1 MSLDLADSPDRVAE
15 RMCRAIEDA
24 LPGARA
30 AVRASSP
37 GHFEVRVV
45 SEAFR
50 GKSRVD
56 QQRLVLGALSPL
68 MHGDR
73 APVHAIDRI
82 EALLP

>member
-1 MSLDLADSPDRVAE
+1 MSLDVLDSPDRLTE
-15 RMCRAIEDA
+15 RMRRAIEEA
-24 LPGARA
+24 LPEARA

-50 GKSRVD
+50 GKSRLE
-56 QQRLVLGALSPL
+56 QQRLVLGALAPL

>member
-1 MSLDLADSPDRVAE
+1 MTLELTDSPRRLAE
-15 RMCRAIEDA
+15 RMCRAIEEA
-24 LPGARA
+24 LPGSRA

-50 GKSRVD
+50 GRSRLD
-56 QQRLVLGALSPL
+56 QQRMVLGALAPL
-68 MHGDR
+68 MQGDG